1 MPLLST
7 LAALVI
13 IVHTAEDNFEQNYR
27 DLRPRSMDVGETRL
41 EKPLRN
47 MQVAPILTPSPPI
60 AQDEMWDEINP
71 DQPLRRRRRKRK
83 RRPLT
88 SNEDDLTSQ
97 ERYIYTDPSRP
108 YRQETKDT
116 PGRRRK
122 RIGQRE
128 SNDNKRWRDSTERER
143 KRRRGQRRKRP
154 NQDEWP
160 ELSEFNDYRQ
170 HEREQNKEAV
180 EVMETRIPN
189 TNYKD
194 YSLNNEYTKIEE
206 VELDKSENEPQV
218 TDLSELN
225 YEQEADKGDDEASLS
240 EFSSEI
246 AISPTVT
253 SNNSVLKIKDKIRE
267 KDIKVELDKSEN
279 EPQFTDLSELNY
291 EQEAD
296 KGDDEASLSEFSSE
310 IAISSTV
317 TSNTS
322 ILKIRDKIREKDL
335 SNYNNVID
343 EKAKEYGRL
352 DPKSLKSILK
362 RSKGKSLSEILQQNN
377 LTLAD
382 LLQGNVRALTALKK
396 EESNQKSNQNVL
408 PEKALEI
415 DPSRNMKRNNEYEV
429 NENINLETTTLMDT
443 SSTTSEN
450 RPQNTLTRRAESVLS
465 EEAVVSEAPRRNA
478 KHYLR
483 RRYPVRK
490 QIRMRAMTNNT
501 FKGQLS
507 RDLIAQSALKY
518 KNNRNVSRPRE
529 WKEYLP
535 SRVKLGHMKTQRNN
549 ENDNNTDNIT
559 TIVYTPQESTTP
571 EQFET
576 TTDSS
581 DLYEDTDIPIIIEM
595 GTEPSSTLMDNIQ
608 TTTESI
614 EDEETENIIVSE
626 KSITS
631 STKPILSTSDL
642 RRQVFTNKLK
652 RKRQKQR
659 VSTTEFP
666 DDIALQHVFG
676 EANFV
681 SASEFIAKTQTKT
694 TNAID
699 DNDFSTLEDFLT
711 TQSAQS
717 ITNRQ
722 QTKKLPTTKI
732 NIESTTPSTFT
743 TEETANMEIEE
754 ILNDS
759 LTNARLTEIL
769 KERNMTLSELVAH
782 RERGSS
788 HLHLAD
794 IFHNASREPNPPE
807 PFLTKS
813 LIEPISKETYPLR
826 ALLEANL
833 HDAKTTT
840 LDPNTS
846 NLNIPVVMDFGNNV
860 NEIGENMGIISL
872 FKNFSKVDNTTI
884 NDSYVINKDASI
896 TDDIERDGRSLNGV
910 KDSVTWNDL
919 IKLIQTKHQETNE
932 ETLATDEVPN
942 PPKENLKDTI
952 DDGSLV
958 LEDLE
963 NLEKF
968 NNEIGTDEFLE
979 INLHERNQPPP
990 RPQVEIPVS
999 SNTRSVT
1006 VATISIT
1013 GLALILFLL
1022 TYAALKWKQQSL
1034 IFNKTKTAEDACVPT
1049 PVFENRK
1056 TQKLNSSTRSKSPML
1071 SSNIYTIDSIDP
1083 REGSES
1089 PEYMW
1094 DSLRK
1099 PYQ

>member
-1 MPLLST
+1 MGVNKFAMPLLST

-13 IVHTAEDNFEQNYR
+13 IVHTAEDNFESNYR
-27 DLRPRSMDVGETRL
+27 ELKPRSMDVGETHL
-41 EKPLRN
+41 EKPWRN
-47 MQVAPILTPSPPI
+47 MQVAPILTPTPPI

-88 SNEDDLTSQ
+88 SNEDDLTSK

-108 YRQETKDT
+108 NRQETKDT

-128 SNDNKRWRDSTERER
+128 SNDNKRWRDAGTERER
-143 KRRRGQRRKRP
+143 KRRRQRRKRP
-154 NQDEWP
+154 EQDEWP

-170 HEREQNKEAV
+170 HEREQNKESV
-180 EVMETRIPN
+180 EVMETRVPN

-194 YSLNNEYTKIEE
+194 YTLNDDTKIEE
-206 VELDKSENEPQV
+206 VELDKSENEQQF
-218 TDLSELN
+218 TDLSEIN
-225 YEQEADKGDDEASLS
+225 YEQETDKRDEEASLS

-246 AISPTVT
+246 SISPTVIP
-253 SNNSVLKIKDKIRE
+253 NN
-267 KDIKVELDKSEN
+267 N
-279 EPQFTDLSELNY
+279 N
-291 EQEAD
+291 
-296 KGDDEASLSEFSSE
+296 
-310 IAISSTV
+310 
-317 TSNTS
+317 NNN
-322 ILKIRDKIREKDL
+322 KIRDKIREKDL
-335 SNYNNVID
+335 SSYNNVMD
-343 EKAKEYGRL
+343 EKAKAYGPL

-382 LLQGNVRALTALKK
+382 LLQGNVKALTALKK
-396 EESNQKSNQNVL
+396 EESSSNQKSNQNVL
-408 PEKALEI
+408 PEISVEI
-415 DPSRNMKRNNEYEV
+415 NPSRNMKRNNEYEV
-429 NENINLETTTLMDT
+429 NENVNLETTTLIDT
-443 SSTTSEN
+443 SSTTSESN
-450 RPQNTLTRRAESVLS
+450 PQKTLTRRAESVLS
-465 EEAVVSEAPRRNA
+465 EEPVVTEASRSTT

-483 RRYPVRK
+483 RRYPIRK
-490 QIRMRAMTNNT
+490 QIRMRSMTNNTHT

-535 SRVKLGHMKTQRNN
+535 SRVKLGHMKTQRTN
-549 ENDNNTDNIT
+549 ENDNNTENIT
-559 TIVYTPQESTTP
+559 TTAYTPQESTTQ

-581 DLYEDTDIPIIIEM
+581 VLYEDTEIPMVIEM
-595 GTEPSSTLMDNIQ
+595 GTEPSSTLIDNIQ
-608 TTTESI
+608 VTTESN
-614 EDEETENIIVSE
+614 ENEETENIIVSE

-631 STKPILSTSDL
+631 SIKPIVSTSDL

-652 RKRQKQR
+652 RKRQRQK
-659 VSTTEFP
+659 VSTTEYP

-711 TQSAQS
+711 TEATQGV
-717 ITNRQ
+717 TNRHK
-722 QTKKLPTTKI
+722 TKELPTTNFKI
-732 NIESTTPSTFT
+732 ASTTPSTFT

-759 LTNARLTEIL
+759 MTNARLIEIL
-769 KERNMTLSELVAH
+769 KERNMTLNELVAH

-872 FKNFSKVDNTTI
+872 FKNFSKVDNKTI

-896 TDDIERDGRSLNGV
+896 TDDNERDGRSFNGV

-919 IKLIQTKHQETNE
+919 IKLMQTNHQESKDK
-932 ETLATDEVPN
+932 TLATDEVPYLS
-942 PPKENLKDTI
+942 KKNLKDTI
-952 DDGSLV
+952 DDGSLIF
-958 LEDLE
+958 EDLE

-968 NNEIGTDEFLE
+968 NNKISTDELLE
-979 INLHERNQPPP
+979 INLYERNQPPQ

-1006 VATISIT
+1006 VATISII

-1034 IFNKTKTAEDACVPT
+1034 IFNKTKNTEDACVPT
-1049 PVFENRK
+1049 PVFESRK

>member
-1 MPLLST
+1 MGVIKFAMPLLST

-108 YRQETKDT
+108 NRQETNDT

-128 SNDNKRWRDSTERER
+128 PNDNKRWRDSTERER

-194 YSLNNEYTKIEE
+194 YSLNNDYTKIEE
-206 VELDKSENEPQV
+206 
-218 TDLSELN
+218 
-225 YEQEADKGDDEASLS
+225 
-240 EFSSEI
+240 
-246 AISPTVT
+246 
-253 SNNSVLKIKDKIRE
+253 
-267 KDIKVELDKSEN
+267 VELDKSEN

-310 IAISSTV
+310 IAISPTV

-465 EEAVVSEAPRRNA
+465 EDAVVSEAPRRNA

-581 DLYEDTDIPIIIEM
+581 DLYEDTEIPIIIEM
-595 GTEPSSTLMDNIQ
+595 GTESSSTLMDNIQ

-659 VSTTEFP
+659 VSTTEYP

-717 ITNRQ
+717 ITNRH

-942 PPKENLKDTI
+942 LPKENLKDTI
-952 DDGSLV
+952 DDSSLV
-958 LEDLE
+958 FEDLE
-963 NLEKF
+963 NLEKI
-968 NNEIGTDEFLE
+968 NNEISTDEFLE